1 MNIESLLF
9 KIKLFDDLVIKSG
22 FKRDIE
28 DYIQSLQQPQNRNLT
43 FMKDLS
49 EKVKFIFEEFKNNSL
64 NNELENLLT
73 DTVPFTEKD
82 YVENILEINSN
93 NEINSNDYYNKFVN
107 ILNNILSEVNNN
119 EQEILSKKEV
129 FEKYIKKEIPEADLL
144 DDNGALMSLIFKD
157 LKSTKSLKEFSKVLL
172 RWNRALTLY
181 HTLLSSESP
190 EEIELVTIQKGSI
203 DVIFNVNF
211 DIALNLTEL
220 IKVGMFAFSGYLAY
234 KYKVG
239 KEIIET
245 YLGNKKLIELEK
257 ERDKLMLENIKT
269 AIVNKLTNQHK
280 EKLKEDKKIDK
291 SGVDNKIKEISSI
304 ITDHIIRGNEVK
316 FLSYIEKEND
326 EENVSDKLRKM
337 TTQVNENLNR
347 ISKEDKKLLL
357 EFYELKDE

>member
-1 MNIESLLF
+1 ML
-9 KIKLFDDLVIKSG
+9 
-22 FKRDIE
+22 
-28 DYIQSLQQPQNRNLT
+28 RN
-43 FMKDLS
+43 D
-49 EKVKFIFEEFKNNSL
+49 
-64 NNELENLLT
+64 
-73 DTVPFTEKD
+73 
-82 YVENILEINSN
+82 
-93 NEINSNDYYNKFVN
+93 
-107 ILNNILSEVNNN
+107 
-119 EQEILSKKEV
+119 
-129 FEKYIKKEIPEADLL
+129 
-144 DDNGALMSLIFKD
+144 
-157 LKSTKSLKEFSKVLL
+157 
-172 RWNRALTLY
+172 
-181 HTLLSSESP
+181 
-190 EEIELVTIQKGSI
+190 
-203 DVIFNVNF
+203 
-211 DIALNLTEL
+211 
-220 IKVGMFAFSGYLAY
+220 YLAY

-326 EENVSDKLRKM
+326 EENVSDELRKM